1 MAIRKLLLLLKPI
14 DPYPFLQTE
23 GASLIKNPQVLQ
35 YLESRCKVHKNA
47 IKFCQEILSKKPVE
61 WKPISRNDLSHPI
74 RDVDMVITVG
84 GDGTLLHAS
93 HFIDDSVP
101 VLGVNSDPTQAH
113 EVEELSDQFDASRST
128 GHLCA
133 ATVENFEQVLD
144 DILFGRV
151 VPAKVSRISL
161 KLNSETLLSH
171 ALNDILIAHPCP
183 AAVSRFSF
191 KIKNKDGASS
201 PKTVNCRSSGLRICT
216 AAGSTAAMQS
226 AGGFVMP
233 MLSRDLQFMVR
244 EPISPGSTA
253 SLMHSTFKPDQ
264 FMDVNWYSD
273 HGTIYIDGCQV
284 QHSVQLGD
292 TIEIS
297 SDAPVLNVFLS
308 HGISQIRS
316 RYGKRFLGPK
326 DSLILESLVLEEV

>member
-23 GASLIKNPQVLQ
+23 GVSFIKNPKVLQ

-47 IKFCQEILSKKPVE
+47 INYCKEVLNKKPVE

-74 RDVDMVITVG
+74 DDVDMVITVG

-113 EVEELSDQFDASRST
+113 EVEQLSDQFDASRST

-144 DILFGRV
+144 DILLGKV
-151 VPAKVSRISL
+151 VPSKVSRISV
-161 KLNSETLLSH
+161 KLNSEPLPSH
-171 ALNDILIAHPCP
+171 AFNDILIAHPCP

-191 KIKNKDGASS
+191 KIKNKDGETN
-201 PKTVNCRSSGLRICT
+201 PKTVNCRSSGLRVCT
-216 AAGSTAAMQS
+216 AAGSTAAMLS
-226 AGGFVMP
+226 AGGFIMP

-244 EPISPGSTA
+244 EPISPGPTSTQ
-253 SLMHSTFKPDQ
+253 MHSAFKGEQ
-264 FMDVNWYSD
+264 SMDVNWYLD
-273 HGTIYIDGCQV
+273 RGTIYIDGCQV
-284 QHSVQLGD
+284 RYNVQLGD

-308 HGISQIRS
+308 HVFTQIRS
-316 RYGKRFLGPK
+316 KY
-326 DSLILESLVLEEV
+326 

>member
-171 ALNDILIAHPCP
+171 ALNDILIAQPCP

-316 RYGKRFLGPK
+316 RY
-326 DSLILESLVLEEV
+326 

>member
-23 GASLIKNPQVLQ
+23 GVSLIKNPQVLQ

-47 IKFCQEILSKKPVE
+47 INMCKEILNKKPVE
-61 WKPISRNDLSHPI
+61 WKPVSRNDLSKPI
-74 RDVDMVITVG
+74 HDVDMVITVG

-144 DILFGRV
+144 EILFGRV
-151 VPAKVSRISL
+151 APSEISRISL
-161 KLNSETLLSH
+161 KLNSEPLLSH

-191 KIKNKDGASS
+191 KVKNKDGEIRS
-201 PKTVNCRSSGLRICT
+201 KTVNSRSSGLRVCT
-216 AAGSTAAMQS
+216 AAGSTAAMRS

-244 EPISPGSTA
+244 EPICPGSTA
-253 SLMHSTFKPDQ
+253 SQMHSAFKPDQ
-264 FMDVNWYSD
+264 SMDVNWYSD
-273 HGTIYIDGCQV
+273 HGAIYIDGCHV
-284 QHSVQLGD
+284 RYNVQLGD
-292 TIEIS
+292 AIEIS
-297 SDAPVLNVFLS
+297 SDAPVLKVFLPQ
-308 HGISQIRS
+308 GFAQVRS
-316 RYGKRFLGPK
+316 KY
-326 DSLILESLVLEEV
+326 

>member
-14 DPYPFLQTE
+14 DLYPFLETD
-23 GASLIKNPQVLQ
+23 GVSLIKNHQVLR
-35 YLESRCKVHKNA
+35 YLESRSKVHRDA
-47 IKFCQEILSKKPVE
+47 INFCQEILSKKPVE
-61 WKPISRNDLSHPI
+61 WKPISRSDLSHPI

-93 HFIDDSVP
+93 HFIDDSVA

-151 VPAKVSRISL
+151 VPSKVSRISV
-161 KLNSETLLSH
+161 KLNSEPLLSH
-171 ALNDILIAHPCP
+171 AFNDILIAHPCP
-183 AAVSRFSF
+183 AAVSKFSF
-191 KIKNKDGASS
+191 KIKNKDGDTN
-201 PKTVNCRSSGLRICT
+201 PKTVNCRSSGLRVCT
-216 AAGSTAAMQS
+216 AAGSTAAMLS

-233 MLSRDLQFMVR
+233 MLSSDLQFMVR
-244 EPISPGSTA
+244 EPISPGPTLA
-253 SLMHSTFKPDQ
+253 QMHSSFKAGQ
-264 FMDVNWYSD
+264 TMDVNWYSD

-284 QHSVQLGD
+284 NYIVQLGD

-308 HGISQIRS
+308 QGFTQIRS
-316 RYGKRFLGPK
+316 RY
-326 DSLILESLVLEEV
+326 

>member
-14 DPYPFLQTE
+14 DPYPFLQSQ
-23 GASLIKNPQVLQ
+23 GVSLIKNPQVLQ
-35 YLESRCKVHKNA
+35 YLESRCKVHRNA
-47 IKFCQEILSKKPVE
+47 INFCQEILSKKPVE
-61 WKPISRNDLSHPI
+61 WKHVSRNDLSQPI

-93 HFIDDSVP
+93 QFIDDSVP

-144 DILFGRV
+144 EILFGRV
-151 VPAKVSRISL
+151 APSEISRISL
-161 KLNSETLLSH
+161 KLNSEPLLSH
-171 ALNDILIAHPCP
+171 ALNDVLIAHPCP

-191 KIKNKDGASS
+191 KIKNKDGETRS
-201 PKTVNCRSSGLRICT
+201 KTVNCRSSGLRVCT
-216 AAGSTAAMQS
+216 AAGSTAAMRS

-244 EPISPGSTA
+244 EPICPGSTA
-253 SLMHSTFKPDQ
+253 SQMHSAFKPNQ
-264 FMDVNWYSD
+264 SMDVNWYSD
-273 HGTIYIDGCQV
+273 HGTIYIDGCHV
-284 QHSVQLGD
+284 RYNVQLGD
-292 TIEIS
+292 VIEIS
-297 SDAPVLNVFLS
+297 SDATVLKVFLP
-308 HGISQIRS
+308 HGFTQIRS
-316 RYGKRFLGPK
+316 KY
-326 DSLILESLVLEEV
+326 

>member
-14 DPYPFLQTE
+14 DPYTLLETE
-23 GASLIKNPQVLQ
+23 GVSLVKNLQVLQ
-35 YLESRCKVHKNA
+35 YLESRSKVHMNA

-61 WKPISRNDLSHPI
+61 WKPISRNDFSHPI
-74 RDVDMVITVG
+74 HDVDMVITVG

-101 VLGVNSDPTQAH
+101 VLGVNSDPTQAQ
-113 EVEELSDQFDASRST
+113 EVEQLRDQFDASRST

-151 VPAKVSRISL
+151 APSKVSRISL
-161 KLNSETLLSH
+161 KLNSEPLLSH
-171 ALNDILIAHPCP
+171 ALNDVLISHPCP

-191 KIKNKDGASS
+191 KIKNKDGETST
-201 PKTVNCRSSGLRICT
+201 KTVNCRSSGLRVCT
-216 AAGSTAAMQS
+216 ATGSTAAMLS

-233 MLSRDLQFMVR
+233 MLSHDLQFMVR
-244 EPISPGSTA
+244 EPISPGSSITQ
-253 SLMHSTFKPDQ
+253 MHSDFRPDQ
-264 FMDVNWYSD
+264 TMDVNWYSD

-284 QHSVQLGD
+284 RYNVQLGD
-292 TIEIS
+292 TIEVS
-297 SDAPVLNVFLS
+297 SHAPVLKVFLP
-308 HGISQIRS
+308 HNFTQIMS
-316 RYGKRFLGPK
+316 RY
-326 DSLILESLVLEEV
+326 

>member
-23 GASLIKNPQVLQ
+23 GSSLIKNPQVLK
-35 YLESRCKVHKNA
+35 YLESRCKVHRNA
-47 IKFCQEILSKKPVE
+47 INFCQEILSKKPVE

-101 VLGVNSDPTQAH
+101 VLGVNSDPTQAQ

-133 ATVENFEQVLD
+133 ATVNNFEQVLD

-151 VPAKVSRISL
+151 VPSKVSRISL
-161 KLNSETLLSH
+161 KLNSELLLSH

-191 KIKNKDGASS
+191 KIKNKNGESS

-253 SLMHSTFKPDQ
+253 SLMHSAFKPDQ

-308 HGISQIRS
+308 HGISQIKS
-316 RYGKRFLGPK
+316 RY
-326 DSLILESLVLEEV
+326 

>member
-14 DPYPFLQTE
+14 DSYPFLQTE
-23 GASLIKNPQVLQ
+23 AASLAKNPQVLK
-35 YLESRCKVHKNA
+35 YLESRCKVHRNA
-47 IKFCQEILSKKPVE
+47 IKLCQEILSKKPIQWRPV
-61 WKPISRNDLSHPI
+61 SRNDFSHHPVN
-74 RDVDMVITVG
+74 DVDMVITVG

-113 EVEELSDQFDASRST
+113 EVEEHSDKFDASRST

-144 DILFGRV
+144 DVLLGRV
-151 VPAKVSRISL
+151 VPSEVSRISM
-161 KLNSETLLSH
+161 KLNSEPLLSH

-191 KIKNKDGASS
+191 KIKNRDGQTSS
-201 PKTVNCRSSGLRICT
+201 KTVNCRSSGLRVCT
-216 AAGSTAAMQS
+216 AVGSTAAMRS

-244 EPISPGSTA
+244 EPISPGAAATQ
-253 SLMHSTFKPDQ
+253 LHSAFKQDQ
-264 FMDVNWYSD
+264 TMDVNCYSD
-273 HGTIYIDGCQV
+273 HGTIYIDGCHV
-284 QHSVQLGD
+284 RYNVQLGD

-297 SDAPVLNVFLS
+297 SDAPVLKVFLP
-308 HGISQIRS
+308 HGYTQNRS
-316 RYGKRFLGPK
+316 SR
-326 DSLILESLVLEEV
+326 S